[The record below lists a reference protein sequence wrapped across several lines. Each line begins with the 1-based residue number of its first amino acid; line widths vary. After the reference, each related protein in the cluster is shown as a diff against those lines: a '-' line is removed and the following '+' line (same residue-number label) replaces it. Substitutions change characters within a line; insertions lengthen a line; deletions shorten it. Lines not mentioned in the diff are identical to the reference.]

1 MSKGVEFSSVF
12 GCDDPTYNPSQE
24 FVCFWQ
30 FQEKECFFEGYK
42 IGVVGEDFFEF
53 RDALTGY
60 TKAYKCVSRMRRR
73 CWGKLRDDQ

>member
-30 FQEKECFFEGYK
+30 FQEKECFVEGYK
-42 IGVVGEDFFEF
+42 IGVVGEDFFLNFET
-53 RDALTGY
+53 L
-60 TKAYKCVSRMRRR
+60 
-73 CWGKLRDDQ
+73 